1 MEIDGL
7 AGSFVAGL
15 EDSLQYLRVVT
26 PGRLN
31 YGLKEA
37 ELWALGYP
45 ARPGF
50 MDMVSYVA
58 QVRHARGRTERG
70 CICGK
75 VPCRA
80 RAASDWLDSDGVWR
94 PHLRVEWKVFVP
106 ELRLQPGRLAVT
118 DFVPGAVLPPIV
130 WEPTKK
136 KPTPPLWWKGQPID
150 RLAAWWE
157 YSLADAVRGMELVDW
172 MRNLKPYKVVYPWVN
187 GNAASVAASLA

>member
-1 MEIDGL
+1 M
-7 AGSFVAGL
+7 
-15 EDSLQYLRVVT
+15 
-26 PGRLN
+26 
-31 YGLKEA
+31 
-37 ELWALGYP
+37 
-45 ARPGF
+45 
-50 MDMVSYVA
+50 
-58 QVRHARGRTERG
+58 
-70 CICGK
+70 
-75 VPCRA
+75 
-80 RAASDWLDSDGVWR
+80 
-94 PHLRVEWKVFVP
+94 FVP